1 MRTFLLFAFMSW
13 CSMLPS
19 WAQTT
24 YEVLVNSRG
33 TNAVHRYDANGNFLG
48 EFITSGSG
56 NLVGPEQV
64 LFHPDGSLLVTGF
77 GNGAIKRYHGV
88 SGAYL
93 GDFSTGYVLDTPS
106 KMSIGPD
113 DLIYVTQWGSVQKK
127 VVRFDLAGNF
137 VDEFTSIDTPNGL
150 GHFWDAQ
157 GRFYLSV
164 YGNGATGTVQRFAAD
179 GTFIDVFINSA
190 ILQGPTDIWQEAN
203 GDVLVQDWTSG
214 TVLRYDSTGSYLG
227 VYISGLTNPEGHAF
241 LPPNGDLLMGDWG
254 VDAVHRH
261 DASGMELGYF
271 TNGNGLSD
279 PNGVYVREVPA
290 VGIAE
295 DISAQGTLMVTP
307 NVGHGPFDLSVPE
320 PLGRGA
326 RFQVLDAVGRVVE
339 ERLIQQG
346 DKEALRWRWVPGERL
361 PPGRY
366 TAIVRDGRT
375 VLRASIV
382 VLGGE

>member
-1 MRTFLLFAFMSW
+1 
-13 CSMLPS
+13 MLPFAVIACALS
-19 WAQTT
+19 PAAHAQTD

-33 TNAVHRYDANGNFLG
+33 TNAVHRYDASGNFLG

-56 NLVGPEQV
+56 GLIGPEQV
-64 LFHPDGSLLVTGF
+64 LFHPDGSVLVTGF
-77 GNGAIKRYHGV
+77 GNTAIKRYHGIT
-88 SGAYL
+88 GDYL
-93 GDFSTGYVLDTPS
+93 GNFSSGYALETPS

-113 DLIYVTQWGSVQKK
+113 SLIYVTQWGTVQQK

-179 GTFIDVFINSA
+179 GTFLDEFINSA

-203 GDVLVQDWTSG
+203 GDVLVQDWTVG
-214 TVLRYDSTGSYLG
+214 NVLRYDSTGAYLG

-254 VDAVHRH
+254 EDAVHRF
-261 DASGMELGYF
+261 DSSGTGLGYF
-271 TNGNGLSD
+271 TSGNGLTD
-279 PNGVYVREVPA
+279 PNGVVVRELPA

-295 DISAQGTLMVTP
+295 RAVALGTFTVMPTM
-307 NVGHGPFDLSVPE
+307 GSGPFDLFLERPR
-320 PLGRGA
+320 PNA
-326 RFQVLDAVGRVVE
+326 RFQVLDAVGRLVE
-339 ERLIQQG
+339 ERTLQQAG
-346 DKEALRWRWVPGERL
+346 SDGLRWRWMPPAHL
-361 PPGRY
+361 APGRY
-366 TAIVRDGRT
+366 TAMVRDNSS
-375 VLRASIV
+375 VLRATLVIIS
-382 VLGGE
+382 GR